1 MFFKIRHFLR
11 FSIYLYHKISD
22 QIRTVGSLDVRP
34 RVYFGGLSESTVDKL
49 KTVRVRICHGGR
61 ESSGRSRSLFTAAV
75 LTGNSSSSFSP
86 QFLSPPGSS
95 SIAAAAGPSFP
106 ATVAAGQ
113 SSLSLGVKRKH
124 HYTRWG
130 LEARTP
136 SNIGGPNPN
145 L

>member
-1 MFFKIRHFLR
+1 MINYFVFQNPPIFKIFHL
-11 FSIYLYHKISD
+11 YLYHKISD

-124 HYTRWG
+124 HYTR
-130 LEARTP
+130 
-136 SNIGGPNPN
+136 
-145 L
+145 

>member
-1 MFFKIRHFLR
+1 MIYLINYFVFQNPPIFKIFHL
-11 FSIYLYHKISD
+11 YHYHKISD

-124 HYTRWG
+124 HYTR
-130 LEARTP
+130 
-136 SNIGGPNPN
+136 
-145 L
+145 